1 MEDREKL
8 LSLILS
14 MTNEEAKM
22 FAAFLRDNH
31 DDSARGGKG
40 SK

>member
-1 MEDREKL
+1 MENREKL

-14 MTNEEAKM
+14 LTDEEAIR

-31 DDSARGGKG
+31 DDSACGGKE